1 MEGIKQILASVD
13 GTDKD
18 RAVLDYAL
26 QVALHFASHIDVLH
40 VRFDVHGGASMGT
53 GYERRIDRLL
63 GISVERAATDN
74 HPVGHAGC
82 GIARA
87 AERRSYRDRPDA
99 EDYFRGV
106 VS

>member
-1 MEGIKQILASVD
+1 MAVSVRDYLIESRVSEWLVGVCPTHGD
-13 GTDKD
+13 G
-18 RAVLDYAL
+18 
-26 QVALHFASHIDVLH
+26 
-40 VRFDVHGGASMGT
+40 VRRSRCDAA
-53 GYERRIDRLL
+53 RLL
-63 GISVERAATDN
+63 LDIDLVRCTDN